1 MNNNC
6 ICKIRKIYRCISE
19 FELQLQKAFGLNFN
33 EAMLLCVLSEKEK
46 MLSGEIAD
54 ELQLSRS
61 NASKVI
67 ASLEKEAYIRRNVCP
82 HDSRCMSFHLTKKGR
97 ELIDRIHCSQFS
109 LSEELRQIAESMTE
123 EEITTNNNN

>member
-6 ICKIRKIYRCISE
+6 ICKIRKIHRCISE
-19 FELQLQKAFGLNFN
+19 FESQLQKAFGLNFN
-33 EAMLLCVLSEKEK
+33 EAMLLCVLSEKDK

-67 ASLEKEAYIRRNVCP
+67 ASLEKGAYIRRNVCP
-82 HDSRCMSFHLTKKGR
+82 QDSRCMSFHLTKKGR
-97 ELIDRIHCSQFS
+97 ELIDNIHCSQFT
-109 LSEELRQIAESMTE
+109 LPEELRQIADSMAE
-123 EEITTNNNN
+123 NKQE

>member
-1 MNNNC
+1 
-6 ICKIRKIYRCISE
+6 
-19 FELQLQKAFGLNFN
+19 
-33 EAMLLCVLSEKEK
+33 

-67 ASLEKEAYIRRNVCP
+67 ASLEKETYIRRNVCP
-82 HDSRCMSFHLTKKGR
+82 TRQPLHEFHLTKKGR

-109 LSEELRQIAESMTE
+109 LPELRLIALSMTE
-123 EEITTNNNN
+123 EEITTNNRN

>member
-67 ASLEKEAYIRRNVCP
+67 ASSRR
-82 HDSRCMSFHLTKKGR
+82 RLT
-97 ELIDRIHCSQFS
+97 
-109 LSEELRQIAESMTE
+109 
-123 EEITTNNNN
+123 

>member
-46 MLSGEIAD
+46 MLSGEIATSFSI
-54 ELQLSRS
+54 SRS
-61 NASKVI
+61 KRIQGDCI
-67 ASLEKEAYIRRNVCP
+67 A
-82 HDSRCMSFHLTKKGR
+82 R
-97 ELIDRIHCSQFS
+97 EGGLHKAQRVP
-109 LSEELRQIAESMTE
+109 T
-123 EEITTNNNN
+123 

>member
-1 MNNNC
+1 
-6 ICKIRKIYRCISE
+6 
-19 FELQLQKAFGLNFN
+19 
-33 EAMLLCVLSEKEK
+33 

-82 HDSRCMSFHLTKKGR
+82 HDSRCMSFHLTKR
-97 ELIDRIHCSQFS
+97 AAN
-109 LSEELRQIAESMTE
+109 LSTAYTARSFRCPKSCA
-123 EEITTNNNN
+123 

>member
-1 MNNNC
+1 MNFS
-6 ICKIRKIYRCISE
+6 YRRPSASTSTRPCCSACC
-19 FELQLQKAFGLNFN
+19 LK
-33 EAMLLCVLSEKEK
+33 KEK

-109 LSEELRQIAESMTE
+109 LPEELRRIAESMTE
-123 EEITTNNNN
+123 EEITTNNIIKTSTLT